1 MADFVKGFFGA
12 QQVAKP
18 HSGGDDDFADYAG
31 APDPT
36 PAAISSFATGSAP
49 SAAPTST
56 VGQVPYTKWYRVWER
71 ATIDDFK
78 LELYVLPFIFVV
90 VAVHLW
96 GTRRN
101 RSKARHWVRSHAP
114 VLQQEFAQ
122 VGYQRPQASV
132 DDVGAVGLAQATEKA
147 LQESKDPSLLLREQA
162 ANEFITYATG
172 RQNVAFID
180 FKLSLAKRYNPL
192 MEIGE
197 LALSLF
203 FESMPAPRERL
214 EATSYV
220 FDGRE
225 SSIAPYYNKGEQK
238 KNVPNSTFDGFVFA
252 VVHKDLMK
260 RLREDRYDLSLTA
273 TKDHARLPIWTTTMS
288 ESAAVTDAV
297 LTPELIKAIHDA
309 GDKFEALVITDQ
321 PMDQPKKLD
330 DTVPRKRINL
340 SLKLESSG
348 TPYDST
354 LPIFQQ
360 FLRLPDFLATHA
372 HFRPEAMRRIKATR
386 EEQIARIRKID
397 DEEKADERRL
407 QGDKLKKEKRDA
419 LLGRMSAD
427 EQRKYLDKE
436 RDRDSRKKMKKQ
448 TVKG

>member
-1 MADFVKGFFGA
+1 MADFVKGLFGG
-12 QQVAKP
+12 QQVVKP
-18 HSGGDDDFADYAG
+18 SSGGDDDFADYAG

-36 PAAISSFATGSAP
+36 PAALSSFSTGTAP
-49 SAAPTST
+49 PAPTST

-71 ATIDDFK
+71 ATFDDFK
-78 LELYVLPFIFVV
+78 LELYVLPFILVV

-101 RSKARHWVRSHAP
+101 RSKARHWMKAHAP

-122 VGYQRPQASV
+122 VGYERPQASV
-132 DDVGAVGLAQATEKA
+132 DDVSAVGLTQATEKA
-147 LQESKDPSLLLREQA
+147 LQETRDPSVLLREKTA
-162 ANEFITYATG
+162 SEFITYATG
-172 RQNVAFID
+172 RQNIAFID
-180 FKLSLAKRYNPL
+180 FKLTLAKRYNPL
-192 MEIGE
+192 MQFGE
-197 LALSLF
+197 LVLSLF
-203 FESMPAPRERL
+203 FESMPATTERL

-225 SSIAPYYNKGEQK
+225 ASISPYYNKGEQK
-238 KNVPNSTFDGFVFA
+238 KSVPNSTFDGFVFA
-252 VVHKDLMK
+252 VVHKDIMK
-260 RLREDRYDLSLTA
+260 RLREERYDLSLTA
-273 TKDHARLPIWTTTMS
+273 TKDSAKLPIWVTTMS
-288 ESAAVTDAV
+288 ESAAITDAI
-297 LTPELIKAIHDA
+297 LTPELIKAINDA
-309 GDKFEALVITDQ
+309 GDKFEALVISDQ

-340 SLKLESSG
+340 SLKLESTGAS
-348 TPYDST
+348 YDST

-360 FLRLPDFLATHA
+360 FLRLPDFLVTNA

-386 EEQIARIRKID
+386 EEQIAKIRKVD

-407 QGDKLKKEKRDA
+407 AGDKLKKEKRDA
-419 LLGRMSAD
+419 LLSRMTAD

-436 RDRDSRKKMKKQ
+436 RERDSKKKMKKQ